1 MATNGRGVKVGAPG
15 VDEAGETA
23 LAAVEGAELGG
34 VSLGD
39 FAGAVD
45 FVVGDDEDAP
55 TTGCGGGG
63 DGDRVEQIHRAI
75 GAHGRGRAHG
85 ADQDDRF
92 GGTDDE
98 V

>member
-1 MATNGRGVKVGAPG
+1 VRSAG
-15 VDEAGETA
+15 VDEAGEAA
-23 LAAVEGAELGG
+23 LAAVKSAELGG

-39 FAGAVD
+39 FAGTVD
-45 FVVGDDEDAP
+45 FVVGDDEDAA

-63 DGDRVEQIHRAI
+63 DGDRVEQIHGAI

-92 GGTDDE
+92 GRPDDE